1 MMSRLRHRLIAVAG
15 AVVVLGVGMVGWG
28 WLGQERGDQA
38 VAGAEGP
45 APLTVVPDAMPLL
58 KARLDDLA
66 ARDQFMGVVL
76 VTKGDQLLLRQAYGM
91 ADRAARTPLEP
102 TSRFRLASVSKQFT
116 AAAILRLQ
124 DDGVLSVDDPV
135 CRWITPCPQG
145 WETLRLSHLM
155 AHTSG
160 LPDLMDRPG
169 WGERRGTH
177 ATLDE
182 LTADTMLYRPRY
194 EPGSKA
200 TYNNAGFN
208 LLAAVVEKASGLPL
222 DAYLRQAFFDRL
234 GMADTGSDVDDGGHG
249 IVKGYVQYPGGKTER
264 TNANVSIIPGAG
276 ALYSTAD
283 DMLKWQRALH
293 GGHLLSPH
301 SYAQMIADHAPAD
314 QGLRP
319 GARPRGWGY
328 GLFTSD
334 LGTGAVPEFSAPQIY
349 HTGSWAG
356 FRNLVSWEP
365 DERIAVVVLT
375 NDYHQRDQVFL
386 IVQQAMAEAMG
397 RPFPTGLKS

>member
-1 MMSRLRHRLIAVAG
+1 MMSRLRRRLIAVAG
-15 AVVVLGVGMVGWG
+15 AAVVLGSGVAAWG
-28 WLGQERGDQA
+28 WLGQGQGGQA
-38 VAGAEGP
+38 VAEVEGP

-135 CRWITPCPQG
+135 CRWIAPCPQG

-169 WGERRGTH
+169 WGVRRGAH

-182 LTADTMLYRPRY
+182 LTADTLLYRPRY

-249 IVKGYVQYPGGKTER
+249 IVKGYVHDASGKSER

-293 GGHLLSPH
+293 GGHLLSER

-328 GLFTSD
+328 GLFTGD

-365 DERIAVVVLT
+365 KERIAVIVLT
-375 NDYHQRDQVFL
+375 NDYHQRDEVFL

-397 RPFPTGLKS
+397 RPFPTGLKT

>member
-1 MMSRLRHRLIAVAG
+1 MSRVRHRLIAVAG
-15 AVVVLGVGMVGWG
+15 AVVVLGAGMVGWG
-28 WLGQERGDQA
+28 WLGQGQGDQA

-45 APLTVVPDAMPLL
+45 APLTVVPEAMPLL

-155 AHTSG
+155 SHTSG

-169 WGERRGTH
+169 WGERRGAH
-177 ATLDE
+177 ATLDD
-182 LTADTMLYRPRY
+182 LTADTLLYRPRY

-234 GMADTGSDVDDGGHG
+234 GMVDTGSDIDDSGHG
-249 IVKGYVQYPGGKTER
+249 IVKGYVQYPGGKSER

-283 DMLKWQRALH
+283 DMLKWERALH
-293 GGHLLSPH
+293 GGHLLSQQ
-301 SYAQMIADHAPAD
+301 SYAQMIADHAPLD

-319 GARPRGWGY
+319 GTRPRGWGY
-328 GLFTSD
+328 GLFTGD

-365 DERIAVVVLT
+365 DQRIAVIVLT

-397 RPFPTGLKS
+397 RPFPTGLKT

>member
-1 MMSRLRHRLIAVAG
+1 MSRLRHRLIAVAG
-15 AVVVLGVGMVGWG
+15 AVVVLGAGMVGWG
-28 WLGQERGDQA
+28 WLGQGQGDQA

-91 ADRAARTPLEP
+91 ADRAARAPLEP

-155 AHTSG
+155 SHTSG

-169 WGERRGTH
+169 WGERRGAH
-177 ATLDE
+177 ATLDD

-234 GMADTGSDVDDGGHG
+234 GMADTGSDIDDSGHG
-249 IVKGYVQYPGGKTER
+249 IVKGYVQYPGGKSER

-283 DMLKWQRALH
+283 DMLKWERALH
-293 GGHLLSPH
+293 GGHLLSQQ
-301 SYAQMIADHAPAD
+301 SYAQMITDHAPAD

-365 DERIAVVVLT
+365 DEQIAVVVLT